1 MNDST
6 NKLVENLT
14 DEQRQKLV
22 NINEIAMA
30 NKIAT
35 VILTVLCGLIAFT
48 YIAVMAMKL
57 APAGVGTVT
66 LILAIAPIVLCWL
79 FYLKDKNSGLVM
91 HVVGVGF
98 AILYTVILFT
108 SDIDIVFM
116 YVIPI
121 LVVVT
126 LYGDVKY
133 TALCSIGAAIENFI
147 YVGIQFAKGN
157 VNETTST
164 TLPMRAVLM
173 TLTAVCLVVVA
184 NSTRKFQQI
193 RLCRLYI
200 EQEREKNMLSEILMI
215 SGRMTDAIGRIS
227 EEMVTLK
234 ESTDQTLLSMNEVNA
249 GTAESA
255 DAVQN
260 QLIKTEEIQSHIDDV
275 KQAAGTIGGNVK
287 ESIDAVE
294 GGQQNITR
302 MNQLTSEVDRAGK
315 DVASALEVFR
325 ETTSQM
331 NSITELITNVADQ
344 TSLLAL
350 NASIEAARA
359 GEAGRGF
366 AVVASEISNLA
377 KQTTEATDNI
387 NHLIDDI
394 NSQLGNMVDTI
405 NKLLAT
411 GEEESNCANETAQ
424 SFVQISGSVDEIRV
438 HSEGMM
444 RIVENLAHANEEI
457 VNSIQTISAI
467 TEEVTAHAST
477 TYAGSEQNQ
486 EIVTH
491 INSLVEALNSDAS
504 VLKSYS

>member
-1 MNDST
+1 MNDSA
-6 NKLVENLT
+6 NKMVENLT

-22 NINEIAMA
+22 NQSEVAIA
-30 NKIAT
+30 NKLSSVT
-35 VILTVLCGLIAFT
+35 VTILCGMITVT
-48 YIAVMAMKL
+48 YITTMAMKL
-57 APAGVGTVT
+57 VPAGVGTVV
-66 LILAIAPIVLCWL
+66 LILAIAPIILCWL
-79 FYLKDKNSGLVM
+79 FYLKDKNTGLIK
-91 HVVGVGF
+91 HIVGIGF

-108 SDIDIVFM
+108 SDVDIVFM

-126 LYGDVKY
+126 MFGDVKY
-133 TALCSIGAAIENFI
+133 IAICSIGAAIENFI
-147 YVGIQFAKGN
+147 YVGVQFAKGN
-157 VNETTST
+157 VDQQTST

-173 TLTAVCLVVVA
+173 TLTAFCLVIVA
-184 NSTRKFQQI
+184 SSTRKFQQI
-193 RLCRLYI
+193 RLSRLYI
-200 EQEREKNMLSEILMI
+200 EQEREKNMLAEILMI
-215 SGRMTDAIGRIS
+215 SGRMTDSIGRIS
-227 EEMVTLK
+227 NEMATLK

-260 QLIKTEEIQSHIDDV
+260 QLIKTEEIQSHIEDV

-294 GGQQNITR
+294 GGQQNISR
-302 MNQLTSEVDRAGK
+302 MNELTGEVDKAGK
-315 DVASALEVFR
+315 DVASALEMFR

-405 NKLLAT
+405 DKLLKT

-424 SFVQISGSVDEIRV
+424 SFVKISGSVDEIRV
-438 HSEGMM
+438 HSEGMI

-457 VNSIQTISAI
+457 VGSIQTISAI

-477 TYAGSEQNQ
+477 TYTGSEQNQ
-486 EIVTH
+486 EIVTQ
-491 INSLVEALNSDAS
+491 INSLVEGLNSDAAE
-504 VLKSYS
+504 LKSYS